1 MVREGIPASRAT
13 RASRAQGSRATRAQ
27 AYPGQQGYSGQ
38 QQAYSGQQGT
48 GQQGTGQQGYTGG
61 QQYPEPQGYRTGQGD
76 PVAPGYGGQPG
87 GQQGGSWWGGQQPGS
102 QTPPPGQGMPG
113 QGMPGHPGAEQW
125 YGPGAPQGPQRK
137 RPGWIYPAAA
147 AAFIVV
153 IIVILVVTLS
163 PSSPSTNAGSSTSP
177 SPSQS
182 QSASTS
188 PSPTGSPTPTTGQLP
203 LSQFQVG
210 DCLTGANLQLNK
222 TTPWPKLST
231 AVPCD
236 QSHTAEVFLSSDT
249 YWSKNAPFP
258 GATSITAAAKAAC
271 NKAFASYVGIAYSKS
286 VYTWTDIVPDAS
298 TWPGGDR
305 ALHCVAYYST
315 DANRS
320 GEMMTASIKGTAK

>member
-1 MVREGIPASRAT
+1 MSGPGI
-13 RASRAQGSRATRAQ
+13 
-27 AYPGQQGYSGQ
+27 
-38 QQAYSGQQGT
+38 
-48 GQQGTGQQGYTGG
+48 
-61 QQYPEPQGYRTGQGD
+61 
-76 PVAPGYGGQPG
+76 
-87 GQQGGSWWGGQQPGS
+87 
-102 QTPPPGQGMPG
+102 
-113 QGMPGHPGAEQW
+113 PGAEQW

-137 RPGWIYPAAA
+137 RPAWIYPAAA

-153 IIVILVVTLS
+153 IIVVLVVSLS
-163 PSSPSTNAGSSTSP
+163 PGSSKNNAGPGTTTSP
-177 SPSQS
+177 SVSQSASQS
-182 QSASTS
+182 QSAS
-188 PSPTGSPTPTTGQLP
+188 PSAKATPTTGQLP

-236 QSHTAEVFLSSDT
+236 QSHTAEVFYSNENH
-249 YWSKNAPFP
+249 WSKSTPFP
-258 GATSITAAAKAAC
+258 GASGITADAKAAC

-320 GEMMTASIKGTAK
+320 GAFMTGSIKGTAK